1 MAHGFY
7 KCEFENKATKKA
19 LKEMAVKERFEEVKE
34 VQMAQANSKS
44 FFAILKFYKD
54 GRVLNCLV

>member
-34 VQMAQANSKS
+34 KIWQI
-44 FFAILKFYKD
+44 FP
-54 GRVLNCLV
+54 